1 MLAVGLRRATGTGA
15 FWGLVGGMI
24 AVGTVATMTS
34 ISFLWYNLVGAVAV
48 FLVGWLLSARQ
59 PA

>member
-1 MLAVGLRRATGTGA
+1 MNCSISSLTAAPRPTLLA
-15 FWGLVGGMI
+15 I
-24 AVGTVATMTS
+24 TMTS